1 MIAYITVLQQNYNG
15 QLNVLCRATGDD
27 CGDASVIDRFCNM
40 LEEIVG
46 GNVIAELKT
55 RTPTDWREL
64 LQDIRRR
71 IEAFPRMMTSVFN
84 FRIPIGLFEECRK
97 LHGKDLKSA
106 IDSSSYVNEITL
118 SKDILRIKPD
128 AMIKLFTPTI
138 DSIITLM
145 KNTVSNKSTNGLS
158 NILMVG
164 KFSECS
170 LIQEAVKKA
179 FPDSQIIIPDYAG
192 LSVLK
197 GAVLF
202 GHRPNY
208 IRSVKGDSLEDDDD
222 DDDDDNDD
230 DGCIGK

>member
-1 MIAYITVLQQNYNG
+1 MIVDLGDMTAYITVLQQNYNG

-55 RTPTDWREL
+55 RTPTDWKEL
-64 LQDIRRR
+64 LQDVRKR
-71 IEAFPRMMTSVFN
+71 IEAFSRIMTTVSS
-84 FRIPIGLFEECRK
+84 FRIPICLFHVCLK

-118 SKDILRIKPD
+118 SKDRLRIKPD
-128 AMIKLFTPTI
+128 AIIKLFTPTI

-179 FPDSQIIIPDYAG
+179 FPDSQIIIPDHAG

-202 GHRPNY
+202 GHRPDYN
-208 IRSVKGDSLEDDDD
+208 RSELCDEEG
-222 DDDDDNDD
+222 
-230 DGCIGK
+230 IGK

>member
-1 MIAYITVLQQNYNG
+1 MLQEIAGEKVISEFKEKDPLSYLDLVREFEAVKRTVG
-15 QLNVLCRATGDD
+15 REKKKKVNVTIPFVA
-27 CGDASVIDRFCNM
+27 IDGKCKKFGGKS
-40 LEEIVG
+40 LE
-46 GNVIAELKT
+46 
-55 RTPTDWREL
+55 
-64 LQDIRRR
+64 
-71 IEAFPRMMTSVFN
+71 
-84 FRIPIGLFEECRK
+84 
-97 LHGKDLKSA
+97 SA
-106 IDSSSYVNEITL
+106 IGSSSYVDKITL
-118 SKDILRIKPD
+118 WGDKLRFNSD
-128 AMIKLFTPTI
+128 LMIKLFTPTI

-179 FPDSQIIIPDYAG
+179 FPDSQIIIPDYPG